1 MEKLLVD
8 RARIMRKEPT
18 PEENKMWHILLK
30 KFKPRFFRQRIIGN
44 FIVDFYCPKL
54 KLIIEIDG
62 VQHYLPET
70 QNYENKRTEFLEN
83 SGYKI
88 LRFTN
93 HDINKKIRNVEY
105 TLMGVCIERATE
117 LNIDTEIAFTEQKRH

>member
-1 MEKLLVD
+1 MKKLLVD

-44 FIVDFYCPKL
+44 YIVDFYCPKL

-117 LNIDTEIAFTEQKRH
+117 LNIDTEIAFTE

>member
-1 MEKLLVD
+1 MKKLLVD

-18 PEENKMWHILLK
+18 PEENKRWHILLK

-44 FIVDFYCPKL
+44 YIVDFYCPKL

-117 LNIDTEIAFTEQKRH
+117 LNIDTEIAFTE

>member
-44 FIVDFYCPKL
+44 YIVDFYCPKL

-117 LNIDTEIAFTEQKRH
+117 LNIDTEITFTE

>member
-44 FIVDFYCPKL
+44 YIVDFYCPKL

-117 LNIDTEIAFTEQKRH
+117 LNIDTEIAFTE

>member
-44 FIVDFYCPKL
+44 YIVDFYCPKL

-105 TLMGVCIERATE
+105 TLMGFCIERATE
-117 LNIDTEIAFTEQKRH
+117 LNIDTEIAFTE